1 MGNYPGMWVRNN
13 YVNRLGIYL
22 VLPVEIGGNVSLDR
36 TTSDMAKAARRYAAK
51 GGEQYCRL
59 MQPGQRRRPDRP
71 LVMSSFRAYFL
82 VDFQPT

>member
-1 MGNYPGMWVRNN
+1 MGNFPAMWVRDN
-13 YVNRLGIYL
+13 YINRLGIYL

-36 TTSDMAKAARRYAAK
+36 TTPHMAKVVMGYAAK
-51 GGEQYCRL
+51 GVSNT
-59 MQPGQRRRPDRP
+59 QPETAPAARPP